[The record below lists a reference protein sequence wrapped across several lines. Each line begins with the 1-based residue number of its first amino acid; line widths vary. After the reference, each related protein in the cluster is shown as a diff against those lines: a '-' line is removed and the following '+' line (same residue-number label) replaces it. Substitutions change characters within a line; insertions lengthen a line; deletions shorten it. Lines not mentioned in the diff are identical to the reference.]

1 MIFLPSSG
9 RILKN
14 EKEVIQTEKYIDL
27 HTHSLKSDGSMTPA
41 EVVREAKR
49 AGLSAIALSDHD
61 TVDGIREAMEEGK
74 KIGVE
79 VVPAI
84 EFSVLSET
92 ETHILGYY
100 IDPENPELLKVLQEV
115 VDLRIQRNYV
125 TTQRLNE
132 LGFDITLEEVRAL
145 APNNFVGR
153 AHFARVMLDKGYI
166 KSVKE
171 GFDKY
176 MSVGKYVYC
185 EQQRL
190 SAREAVEL
198 ITKCGG
204 LSFLAHPHLT
214 KLSDDRLNEFLR
226 ELKGYGLSGLE
237 GYYTDYTPEMQ
248 EKYQQLAK
256 DMGLMISGGT
266 DFHAQMKPHISIGT
280 GLGNM
285 KIPYSVLENI
295 KNVLGK

>member
-1 MIFLPSSG
+1 ME
-9 RILKN
+9 R
-14 EKEVIQTEKYIDL
+14 YIDL

-49 AGLSAIALSDHD
+49 AGLTAIALSDHD
-61 TVDGIREAMEEGK
+61 TVDGIYEAMAEGE

-84 EFSVLSET
+84 EFSVQSET

-100 IDPENPELLKVLQEV
+100 IDIENPELKKVLTEV
-115 VDLRIQRNYV
+115 VDLRIERNYV
-125 TTQRLNE
+125 TCQKLNE

-153 AHFARVMLDKGYI
+153 AHFARVLMDKGYT

-176 MSVGKYVYC
+176 MSAGQYAYC
-185 EQQRL
+185 EKQRL
-190 SAREAVEL
+190 TAKEAIEL
-198 ITKCGG
+198 IKKCGG

-214 KLSDDRLNEFLR
+214 QLNDDELRIFLE
-226 ELKGYGLSGLE
+226 ELKGYGLNGLE

-248 EKYQQLAK
+248 EKYQSMAK
-256 DMGLMISGGT
+256 EMGLMISGGT
-266 DFHAQMKPHISIGT
+266 DFHAKMKPHISIGT

-295 KNVLGK
+295 KNKCGKN

>member
-1 MIFLPSSG
+1 M
-9 RILKN
+9 
-14 EKEVIQTEKYIDL
+14 EKYIDL

-49 AGLSAIALSDHD
+49 AGLAAIALSDHD
-61 TVDGIREAMEEGK
+61 TVDGLEEAIAEGE

-84 EFSVLSET
+84 ECSVISKT
-92 ETHILGYY
+92 ETHILGYF
-100 IDPENPELLKVLQEV
+100 IDYNNPELQKMLKEV
-115 VDLRIQRNYV
+115 VELRIQRNHV

-153 AHFARVMLDKGYI
+153 AHFARVLMDKGYTQ
-166 KSVKE
+166 SVKE

-176 MSVGKYVYC
+176 MSVGKYAYC
-185 EQQRL
+185 EKQRL
-190 SAREAVEL
+190 TAHEAVEL
-198 ITKCGG
+198 IAKCGG
-204 LSFLAHPHLT
+204 ISFLAHPHLT
-214 KLSDDRLNEFLR
+214 KLPDDELREFLK
-226 ELKGYGLSGLE
+226 ELKDYGLSGLE

-248 EKYQQLAK
+248 EKYQNMAAEL
-256 DMGLMISGGT
+256 GLMICGGT
-266 DFHAQMKPHISIGT
+266 DFHAKMKPHISIGT

-295 KNVLGK
+295 KAKKQGLI

>member
-1 MIFLPSSG
+1 M
-9 RILKN
+9 
-14 EKEVIQTEKYIDL
+14 EKYIDL

-41 EVVREAKR
+41 EVVREAKK
-49 AGLSAIALSDHD
+49 AGLAAIALSDHD
-61 TVDGIREAMEEGK
+61 TIDGIHEAMEEGK

-84 EFSVLSET
+84 EFSVKSAT

-100 IDPENPELLKVLQEV
+100 IDIENPDLLRTLEEV
-115 VDLRIQRNYV
+115 VDLRIARNHL
-125 TTQRLNE
+125 TCQRLNE

-153 AHFARVMLDKGYI
+153 AHFARVLMDKGYTN
-166 KSVKE
+166 SVKE

-176 MSVGKYVYC
+176 MSVGQYAYC

-190 SAREAVEL
+190 SAKEAIEL
-198 ITKCGG
+198 IKSCGG
-204 LSFLAHPHLT
+204 VSFLAHPHLT
-214 KLSDDRLNEFLR
+214 KLDDDKIKEFLR
-226 ELKGYGLSGLE
+226 ELKSYGLNGLE

-248 EKYQQLAK
+248 EKYQLMAK
-256 DMGLMISGGT
+256 ELGLMISGGT

-295 KNVLGK
+295 KKAL